1 MEGTQK
7 CLAGPKKWRLKSEQQ
22 TSTEKSADS
31 IFWWHILTLL
41 VKSQRAL
48 KKHVKNWT
56 IGMHPKTKPKKK
68 NNNNRDSHK
77 RKDLIHEHLLQSL
90 TQISMV
96 LLALSLT
103 RTAGFLHSVY
113 RKKDENPLAFPRFP
127 RILKTRLN
135 TKLFMKW
142 ECFFH
147 KRFFHKWKWF
157 YKFWEQ

>member
-1 MEGTQK
+1 MSSWSKKVKIEIRATNIDRKVSRFNILVTYSHSIGEISTGLKKTWKIERLVCTQK
-7 CLAGPKKWRLKSEQQ
+7 PNQKK
-22 TSTEKSADS
+22 
-31 IFWWHILTLL
+31 
-41 VKSQRAL
+41 
-48 KKHVKNWT
+48 N
-56 IGMHPKTKPKKK
+56 

-113 RKKDENPLAFPRFP
+113 RKKDENPLAFPTFP

-147 KRFFHKWKWF
+147 KRFFHKWEWF

>member
-1 MEGTQK
+1 MSSWSKKVKIEIRATNIDRKVSRFNILVTYSHSIGEIWTGLKKNMWKIERLVCTQK
-7 CLAGPKKWRLKSEQQ
+7 PDQKK
-22 TSTEKSADS
+22 TS
-31 IFWWHILTLL
+31 
-41 VKSQRAL
+41 
-48 KKHVKNWT
+48 
-56 IGMHPKTKPKKK
+56 
-68 NNNNRDSHK
+68 NNNRDSHK

-147 KRFFHKWKWF
+147 KRFFHKWEWF

>member
-1 MEGTQK
+1 MSS
-7 CLAGPKKWRLKSEQQ
+7 WSEKVKIEIRA
-22 TSTEKSADS
+22 TNIDRKVSRFNILVTYSHSIGEISTG
-31 IFWWHILTLL
+31 
-41 VKSQRAL
+41 L
-48 KKHVKNWT
+48 KKTCEKLNDWYAPKNQT
-56 IGMHPKTKPKKK
+56 KKK
-68 NNNNRDSHK
+68 NNNNNRDSHK

-103 RTAGFLHSVY
+103 RIAGFLHSVY

-147 KRFFHKWKWF
+147 KRFFHKWEWF